1 MTTFDLRKTILP
13 FSLLEISNF
22 FIQMKPGDTMDIRVS
37 DSAVT
42 EELSSVLP
50 RSAYKMK
57 VHPPHGGSGG
67 YYRIQITK
75 TATTRRSKGELSCL
89 KPI

>member
-22 FIQMKPGDTMDIRVS
+22 FMKMKPGETIEICVS
-37 DSAVT
+37 DAEVS

-50 RSAYKMK
+50 RSTYEMK
-57 VHPPHGGSGG
+57 VQAPQGSDDGC
-67 YYRIQITK
+67 YRIQITK
-75 TATTRRSKGELSCL
+75 TATINQSKGELSCP
-89 KPI
+89 KSI